1 MNRRLRLWAFFAA
14 FAFAIPASSC
24 GPDFPFA
31 VFVLPH
37 GPGGNYLD
45 YAQGHIGILQPGYRT
60 RSLVIAF
67 NYLTHHPL
75 TAADQ
80 QQAVAVNKQFT
91 NGWQADEAAKQSAPP
106 SGFHTW
112 ISTRSA
118 LGPID
123 GYTPTAQLEVSRST
137 NGDAY
142 EDFPNC
148 LDDAFANAA
157 RTLSSLSQTF
167 GANTVFVR
175 DWAHAQDAVFSNCGE
190 GKPAPFYGPGK
201 PPAPPPAPH
210 LPDSV
215 PATPPLWLQ
224 QDRAYQLAAA
234 NFYALD
240 FNRAIASFRAIAADH
255 ASPWSIVARYLIAR
269 ALVRQATL
277 ADTQLTNGRA
287 TTAQQAAAKSLLLAT
302 LTQAQQELIAMQ
314 SDPRMVPMQ
323 SAIGNLLDFV
333 NLRLQP
339 EAQAAVLV
347 QRLQNPN
354 ISNFGQSLIDLTWLR
369 TNEWDPGKPPPLQ
382 GPVSDPTGMI
392 AWITDLNNLDQTPN
406 YYGERSPHTPAD
418 VARATAD
425 ILHHWQTTH
434 STVWLVAALMS
445 AQPSDSAA
453 QDLVS
458 AAAAVPPSDPAYVA
472 VTYHRLRLMT
482 RDSATRDQLLAVLPA
497 IRAHENT
504 STLNQFIA
512 LDSASAPTL
521 DAWLAT
527 TGRVP
532 ASESSYMEQGED
544 LIPALTTNACGTKI
558 TPGATKLFDADA
570 ANAFNRDLP
579 LRLLADSAE
588 RPVLPENLRYQVAQA
603 ALARAILLDQP
614 AIARRMT
621 PLLVHCR
628 SAWAPVLA
636 AYNASITPNER
647 TLNGLLALMRFAS
660 TEPSVRNGEER
671 RNGFATYD
679 SYRQN
684 WWCTTVPKPNGT
696 VDDNPNYQYERSNST
711 PHSKPLVRPLF
722 LTAADSSEAA
732 AEVAALENIPSA
744 SQYFATQALSW
755 WKLHPTD
762 PHTPDLL
769 GEADRVLRNSC
780 RTELPYDPK
789 TYKPVGDSDNPMLTT
804 NLAHVIFDALHK
816 DYPQS
821 TWAKRY
827 KSWE

>member
-24 GPDFPFA
+24 GPDFPFT

-37 GPGGNYLD
+37 GPGGNYLA
-45 YAQGHIGILQPGYRT
+45 YVQGHIGILQPGYRT

-67 NYLTHHPL
+67 NYLTRHPL

-91 NGWQADEAAKQSAPP
+91 DGWQADEAAKQSAPP
-106 SGFHTW
+106 SGFHTC

-123 GYTPTAQLEVSRST
+123 GYNPTDQLEVSRGT

-148 LDDAFANAA
+148 LDDAFATAA
-157 RTLSSLSQTF
+157 RTLSNLSQTY

-175 DWAHAQDAVFSNCGE
+175 DWARAQDAVFSNCGD
-190 GKPAPFYGPGK
+190 GKPSPFFGPGR

-215 PATPPLWLQ
+215 PATAPLWLQ

-255 ASPWSIVARYLIAR
+255 ASPWSIVSRYLIAR
-269 ALVRQATL
+269 TLVREATL

-287 TTAQQAAAKSLLLAT
+287 TPAQQAAAKSLLLAT

-339 EAQAAVLV
+339 QAQAAVLV
-347 QRLQNPN
+347 ERLQNPN
-354 ISNFGQSLIDLTWLR
+354 SSNFGQSLIDLTWLR

-425 ILHHWQTTH
+425 IRHHWQTTH

-544 LIPALTTNACGTKI
+544 LIPVLTTNACGTKI

-579 LRLLADSAE
+579 LSLLADSAE

-636 AYNASITPNER
+636 AYNASTTPNER

-660 TEPSVRNGEER
+660 TEPSVRNGR
-671 RNGFATYD
+671 STSQRLCYL
-679 SYRQN
+679 RQL
-684 WWCTTVPKPNGT
+684 PP
-696 VDDNPNYQYERSNST
+696 E
-711 PHSKPLVRPLF
+711 LVVHHRP
-722 LTAADSSEAA
+722 
-732 AEVAALENIPSA
+732 
-744 SQYFATQALSW
+744 
-755 WKLHPTD
+755 
-762 PHTPDLL
+762 
-769 GEADRVLRNSC
+769 
-780 RTELPYDPK
+780 
-789 TYKPVGDSDNPMLTT
+789 
-804 NLAHVIFDALHK
+804 
-816 DYPQS
+816 
-821 TWAKRY
+821 
-827 KSWE
+827 